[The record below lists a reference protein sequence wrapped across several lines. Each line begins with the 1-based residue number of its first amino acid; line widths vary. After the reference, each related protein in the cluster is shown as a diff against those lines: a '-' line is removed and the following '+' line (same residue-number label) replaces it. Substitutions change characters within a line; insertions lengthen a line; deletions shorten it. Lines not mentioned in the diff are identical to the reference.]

1 MINTGLLLPGDKGEQ
16 LNDINRIIS
25 ELEKQRT
32 AIDRAISALRDV
44 SGSAG
49 TSSQG
54 SASKATKKSGGP
66 RKKRQLSEEG
76 RQRIIE
82 ATKRRWAAKRAQDQ
96 QKATA
101 KKSPGRKKQAA
112 KRAEG

>member
-1 MINTGLLLPGDKGEQ
+1 

-25 ELEKQRT
+25 ELERQRI
-32 AIDRAISALRDV
+32 AIERAISALRDV
-44 SGSAG
+44 SAPAAT
-49 TSSQG
+49 TSQA

-82 ATKRRWAAKRAQDQ
+82 ATKKRWAAKRAADA

-101 KKSPGRKKQAA
+101 KSSAPGRKK
-112 KRAEG
+112 RASKKSEA